1 MGKILDAMVNIA
13 NVANV
18 ADVSKV
24 AKILAANRV
33 YRG

>member
-1 MGKILDAMVNIA
+1 VGKILDAMVNIA